1 MKRTCSQSSFPPQ
14 FGRTCSISGNSGREI
29 LPSAG
34 RSSRL
39 CEHCALGSHIE
50 ARMPSSMKKPAD
62 EDPQPDRQTL
72 KTGARRH
79 LTVSPRFP
87 VPIVGGTLVDH
98 VGYEPVFALSILLAA
113 GAFWAGGGLGAT
125 HSGHFDAKAQSRQ
138 DYEGSG

>member
-87 VPIVGGTLVDH
+87 VPIVGGTHLGMPFKYCGPISVWSRR
-98 VGYEPVFALSILLAA
+98 EPDPESNRRPTHPQEAPWLP
-113 GAFWAGGGLGAT
+113 AGG
-125 HSGHFDAKAQSRQ
+125 HS
-138 DYEGSG
+138 